1 MVPLGNEGQEATG
14 MKATI
19 LSDGQE
25 LELELVQDL
34 DRWRWICNGE
44 DTEVSGR
51 SSDEALQAGSIS
63 WKFFNFRLVE

>member
-1 MVPLGNEGQEATG
+1 

-25 LELELVQDL
+25 LDLELVQDL